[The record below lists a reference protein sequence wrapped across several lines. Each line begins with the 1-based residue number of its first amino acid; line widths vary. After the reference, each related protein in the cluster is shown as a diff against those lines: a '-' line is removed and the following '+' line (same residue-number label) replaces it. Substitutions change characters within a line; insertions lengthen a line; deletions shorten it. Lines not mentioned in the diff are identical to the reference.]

1 MARKRNKNLKIQ
13 KKKIGSIQSPE
24 VRGGKKKRI
33 EIIRFIYVV
42 FIV

>member
-1 MARKRNKNLKIQ
+1 MARKRNKNSKFQ
-13 KKKIGSIQSPE
+13 KKVFEGFQSPE
-24 VRGGKKKRI
+24 VRGKKGI